1 MRSQAH
7 AGSVAVSS
15 RVGEGSD
22 FSFSLPV
29 ATEPKAADA

>member
-7 AGSVAVSS
+7 GGSVAVSS

-22 FSFSLPV
+22 FSFSLPI
-29 ATEPKAADA
+29 AAAP